1 MQLSE
6 SDILESRISP
16 KLRRNFQRL
25 LAPETMAF
33 IGGSQAEATLKTLR
47 EQDYKGQVYAVN
59 PKRTEIA
66 GYPCV
71 PSVKDLPFVPDAV
84 FLAVNADA
92 SIATLNELRE
102 MDAGGVV
109 CYASGFAETGNHER
123 NAAFI
128 KAAGEMAVVGP
139 NCYGLVNYVN
149 HGSIW
154 PSLYPKL
161 KGKRGAAV
169 ISQSGNVTGHIVS
182 NGRSVPYSYLIS
194 AGNQAVLGFEDYIDY
209 LVDDPNVTCLGLF
222 MEGIRDVPAFSR
234 ACLRAAAKQIPVIVC
249 RSGRSDL
256 GAAMA
261 ASHTSSLA
269 GQNEYYDALF
279 RRLGVITTDT
289 IPQFLEMMKIAS
301 VSAPL
306 TGKKLS
312 VYSSSGGDNGLAA
325 DYCSFAG
332 LELPQPNADQVAT
345 IKPMLPDFGHVSNP
359 LDFTAGYWGQEAL
372 LTPMFTKLLSGECDA
387 GMLVVDY
394 PPATSPYKY
403 TGAHEAMDKALAAA
417 GKATGKPVY
426 HASINTEGITP
437 EASERMIAQGIVPL
451 QGLHDAAQVIAKWAD
466 YCTNVRGKVPQG
478 VPFAVEALKSE
489 PRTVNEAESKRRL
502 AAYGLPIPQG
512 RVVTVDEVAQ
522 LPEHFD
528 VPMVLKVL
536 HDDLPH
542 KTEVGGVALN
552 LRGRGDA
559 VAAASRMLDNVKQ
572 RAPSVKLEK
581 FLLEPMQSAPLA
593 ELIVGVKRDPLFG
606 LVLVVGGGGIFVDLL
621 KDAKPL
627 LLPVTREEVETTLRG
642 LKSFALLNGFRG
654 RPSANLELVIDAI
667 MAVARYAAD
676 NQATLAELDVNPL
689 MVHENGAVAVDAL
702 IVEANAT

>member
-256 GAAMA
+256 GAAWPRA
-261 ASHTSSLA
+261 TRA
-269 GQNEYYDALF
+269 
-279 RRLGVITTDT
+279 RR
-289 IPQFLEMMKIAS
+289 
-301 VSAPL
+301 
-306 TGKKLS
+306 
-312 VYSSSGGDNGLAA
+312 
-325 DYCSFAG
+325 
-332 LELPQPNADQVAT
+332 
-345 IKPMLPDFGHVSNP
+345 
-359 LDFTAGYWGQEAL
+359 
-372 LTPMFTKLLSGECDA
+372 
-387 GMLVVDY
+387 
-394 PPATSPYKY
+394 
-403 TGAHEAMDKALAAA
+403 
-417 GKATGKPVY
+417 
-426 HASINTEGITP
+426 
-437 EASERMIAQGIVPL
+437 
-451 QGLHDAAQVIAKWAD
+451 
-466 YCTNVRGKVPQG
+466 
-478 VPFAVEALKSE
+478 
-489 PRTVNEAESKRRL
+489 
-502 AAYGLPIPQG
+502 
-512 RVVTVDEVAQ
+512 
-522 LPEHFD
+522 
-528 VPMVLKVL
+528 
-536 HDDLPH
+536 
-542 KTEVGGVALN
+542 
-552 LRGRGDA
+552 
-559 VAAASRMLDNVKQ
+559 
-572 RAPSVKLEK
+572 
-581 FLLEPMQSAPLA
+581 
-593 ELIVGVKRDPLFG
+593 
-606 LVLVVGGGGIFVDLL
+606 
-621 KDAKPL
+621 
-627 LLPVTREEVETTLRG
+627 
-642 LKSFALLNGFRG
+642 
-654 RPSANLELVIDAI
+654 
-667 MAVARYAAD
+667 
-676 NQATLAELDVNPL
+676 
-689 MVHENGAVAVDAL
+689 
-702 IVEANAT
+702 